1 MTHSDDRAPR
11 PRWVPLALTG
21 LLLLNLM
28 SAIVDGGRWTW
39 LVVALL
45 ALALALNLWR
55 RSRTNQ

>member
-1 MTHSDDRAPR
+1 MTHSHDRAPR

-45 ALALALNLWR
+45 ALALALNL
-55 RSRTNQ
+55 